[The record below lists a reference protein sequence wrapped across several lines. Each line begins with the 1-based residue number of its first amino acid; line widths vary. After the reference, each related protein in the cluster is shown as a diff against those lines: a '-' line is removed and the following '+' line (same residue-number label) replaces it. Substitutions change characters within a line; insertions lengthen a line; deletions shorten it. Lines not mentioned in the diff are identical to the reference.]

1 MLCSAAGLLL
11 LLAACNGGD
20 GDDEALPAPTDT
32 PDATP
37 DPLDVESSAFDD
49 GDPVPVRFTCDGENA
64 SPPLSWSG
72 IPGNAVEIAVLVDD
86 PDAPGEP
93 FVHWMLYGLPIGE
106 THLREGE
113 VPAGALQGTND
124 ADVEGY
130 SGPCPPPD
138 DDAHRYRFAVV
149 ALGGPS
155 ELDPGASPEAFR
167 EMLEEEA
174 TARGTLTGTYER

>member
-1 MLCSAAGLLL
+1 MLCAAAGLLL
-11 LLAACNGGD
+11 VLAACNGSGGD
-20 GDDEALPAPTDT
+20 EGTLPAPTDT
-32 PDATP
+32 PVSTP
-37 DPLDVESSAFDD
+37 DPLDVESAAFDD
-49 GDPVPVRFTCDGENA
+49 GDPVPVRFTCDGEDA

-72 IPGNAVEIAVLVDD
+72 VPGNAAEIAILVDD
-86 PDAPGEP
+86 PDAPGGT

-106 THLREGE
+106 TRVREGE

-138 DDAHRYRFAVV
+138 DDPHRYRFAVI

-155 ELDPGASPEAFR
+155 ELDAGAPPEAFH
-167 EMLEEEA
+167 EMLEETA
-174 TARGTLTGTYER
+174 TARGTLTATYSR